1 MDNSTVKNEP
11 GAAHPGSLS
20 LDEKAKQV
28 ILLELERILE
38 SPPFRTSSRS
48 KQFLSYVVL
57 NTLNGHVENLKERT
71 IGVEVFQRDPD
82 YATGDDSVVRV
93 NAGEVRRRLEQYYYA
108 APTDT
113 PVRIEIPLGSYLPD
127 CRGTSGA
134 VTEEDRPHASDPQ
147 VSNEPEHTGPENPA
161 PVQPGKP

>member
-1 MDNSTVKNEP
+1 MDNSTVNNELDLALP
-11 GAAHPGSLS
+11 RPLP
-20 LDEKAKQV
+20 LDEKAKQI
-28 ILLELERILE
+28 ILIELERILE

-93 NAGEVRRRLEQYYYA
+93 NAGEVRRRLEQYYYVAPIDTYARQCKTRPQCA
-108 APTDT
+108 A
-113 PVRIEIPLGSYLPD
+113 
-127 CRGTSGA
+127 
-134 VTEEDRPHASDPQ
+134 
-147 VSNEPEHTGPENPA
+147 
-161 PVQPGKP
+161 